1 MLPLQYRDLFSFG
14 GLGLRV
20 RALKKG
26 LMIQATW
33 LRVKLLTAVVML
45 AAGWTDSATGPQPR
59 SHLECC
65 SATQDVKLQPLP
77 PKCAATLEAV
87 LHPVHA
93 NSGRQPEPD
102 TKHPALGPCTFTI
115 APGLANSGIGPALGA
130 DLNLGH
136 AHEASPAVV
145 PALYLSLD
153 MEVTGPKVC
162 DGSYVTLTVRA
173 GAMRPS
179 SSPGPFYHHRFAF
192 WPTRRADLRG
202 DFDGSRYAIAHRA
215 AAPAIPSTPTIPTP
229 TIP

>member
-93 NSGRQPEPD
+93 NSGRQPPLVGG
-102 TKHPALGPCTFTI
+102 KGPGTMRGAMHLYH
-115 APGLANSGIGPALGA
+115 APGDLRNSGIGPALGA
-130 DLNLGH
+130 GGQR
-136 AHEASPAVV
+136 P
-145 PALYLSLD
+145 
-153 MEVTGPKVC
+153 
-162 DGSYVTLTVRA
+162 A
-173 GAMRPS
+173 GAHATGATLLSPCTRGGGMPMRS
-179 SSPGPFYHHRFAF
+179 SFLADAASGPARRF
-192 WPTRRADLRG
+192 RRIQAT
-202 DFDGSRYAIAHRA
+202 HQ
-215 AAPAIPSTPTIPTP
+215 APQQPYL
-229 TIP
+229 